1 MYSSMVHVVVDMLDY
16 VTGVFMVE
24 LVDGTVT
31 VWTQVMEAPS
41 PNRRISVW
49 REVSL
54 PVCHFFLLSFLI
66 MLSCYTYF

>member
-1 MYSSMVHVVVDMLDY
+1 M
-16 VTGVFMVE
+16 FMVE

-54 PVCHFFLLSFLI
+54 PVCHFFLSSFMFNYVV
-66 MLSCYTYF
+66 MLYIHFFFDPKEE